1 MLKIGVFASGRGSN
15 LQAIM
20 DNIAQGK
27 LQAEITVVISDQ
39 EHAYALERARQKNIP
54 AVFINP
60 GDYSS
65 RQDYEKAAIQVLQ
78 ENRVELVVLAGYM
91 RLVGKE
97 LLEAY
102 PNRVM
107 NIHPALLPA
116 FPGTH
121 SQQDAVDYGVRY
133 SGCTVHFVDEG
144 MDSGPIILQTV
155 VPVLPDDTGDIL
167 ALRILEEEHVVL
179 SQAIQLFAEG
189 RLEVKGRQVRIK

>member
-1 MLKIGVFASGRGSN
+1 MLKLGVFVSGRGSN

-20 DNIAQGK
+20 DNIAEGK
-27 LQAEITVVISDQ
+27 LDAEVTVVISNQ
-39 EHAYALERARQKNIP
+39 EYAYALERARQRDIP
-54 AVFINP
+54 AVFINS
-60 GDYSS
+60 GDYKSKE
-65 RQDYEKAAIQVLQ
+65 DYEQAILKVLQ
-78 ENRVELVVLAGYM
+78 EKGVELVVLAGYM
-91 RLVGKE
+91 RLVGKVI
-97 LLEAY
+97 LEAY

-121 SQQDAVDYGVRY
+121 SQQDAVDYGVKY

-144 MDSGPIILQTV
+144 MDSGPIILQAV
-155 VPVLPDDTGDIL
+155 VPVLPDDSGDIL
-167 ALRILEEEHVVL
+167 ALRILKEEHVLL

>member
-1 MLKIGVFASGRGSN
+1 MLKIGVLASGRGSN

-20 DNIAQGK
+20 DNIASGNLK
-27 LQAEITVVISDQ
+27 AEITVVISDQ
-39 EHAYALERARQKNIP
+39 EYAYALERARQKDIP
-54 AVFINP
+54 AVYINP

-65 RQDYEKAAIQVLQ
+65 RIDYEKTVLGVLQ

-97 LLEAY
+97 ILEAY

-107 NIHPALLPA
+107 NIHPALIPA

-144 MDSGPIILQTV
+144 MDSGPIILQAV
-155 VPVLPDDTGDIL
+155 VPVLQDDTGDIL
-167 ALRILEEEHVVL
+167 ALRILKEEHVLL
-179 SQAIQLFAEG
+179 SQAIQLFSEG

>member
-1 MLKIGVFASGRGSN
+1 MLKLGVFVSGRGSN

-20 DNIAQGK
+20 DNIAEGK
-27 LQAEITVVISDQ
+27 LDAEVTVVISNQ
-39 EHAYALERARQKNIP
+39 KYAYALERARQRDIP
-54 AVFINP
+54 AVFINS
-60 GDYSS
+60 GDYKSKE
-65 RQDYEKAAIQVLQ
+65 DYEQAILKVLQ
-78 ENRVELVVLAGYM
+78 EKGVELVVLAGYM
-91 RLVGKE
+91 RLVGKVI
-97 LLEAY
+97 LEAY

-121 SQQDAVDYGVRY
+121 SQQDAVDYGVKY

-144 MDSGPIILQTV
+144 MDSGPIILQAV
-155 VPVLPDDTGDIL
+155 VPVLPDDSGDIL
-167 ALRILEEEHVVL
+167 ALRILKEEHVLL